1 MFDVITI
8 GSASYDVFLKPHEA
22 RIVKGKEYE
31 AGEGVCF
38 SLGAK
43 IDVPELHFSTG
54 GSATNS
60 AITFSRQGFR
70 SAALSKIGSD
80 TSGEAI
86 LKCLKEQG
94 VSEELVIL
102 DKKYFTAYSVILTV
116 KGQRT
121 IFVHRGAT
129 EHLCCDEPIPYE
141 KLKDAK
147 WFYITNLGGESE
159 KIFVPLIEFAV
170 SNNIKIALNPGKAQL
185 KLGKKLAPIL
195 SKIDVLILNQEE
207 ASYLTGVAFA
217 DKEGIFKILD
227 SWVKGV
233 SIMTR
238 GRTGFV
244 ACDNQYMYIG
254 GILKEP
260 KYVDRTGAGDAFGS
274 ACVAGIMKGMAL
286 GDAFQLASANATS
299 VLSKWGANE
308 GLLSQDDDIYKFG
321 KLEIIKKPCHE

>member
-1 MFDVITI
+1 MYDVITI
-8 GSASYDVFLKPHEA
+8 GSASYDVFLIPEEA

-38 SLGAK
+38 SFGAK

-54 GSATNS
+54 GSAVNS

-80 TSGEAI
+80 ESGEAI
-86 LKCLKEQG
+86 RQRLKEQG
-94 VSEELVIL
+94 VSEELVIS
-102 DKKYFTAYSVILTV
+102 DKKYSTAYSVILV
-116 KGQRT
+116 AKGQRT
-121 IFVHRGAT
+121 IFTHRGAT

-159 KIFVPLIEFAV
+159 KVFIPLVEFAV

-195 SKIDVLILNQEE
+195 SKIDVLIVNQEE
-207 ASYLTGVAFA
+207 ASYLTGVAF
-217 DKEGIFKILD
+217 DNQGGIFKILD
-227 SWVKGV
+227 SWGKGV

-238 GRTGFV
+238 GHDGFV
-244 ACDNQYMYIG
+244 ACDSKFIYSA

-274 ACVAGIMKGMAL
+274 ACVAGIMKGMTLPDAL
-286 GDAFQLASANATS
+286 QLASANATG

-308 GLLSQDDDIYKFG
+308 GLLSKDDDIYKFG
-321 KLEIIKKPCHE
+321 KLEIEKKFCHE